1 MKSSALPWFRQPIW
15 LIAMWL
21 GAVVLLAWSLGRLPV
36 EDIFQALDHLHLE
49 SALILVLLNIAVVL
63 LISSRWWLIL
73 RAQGQTIN
81 LFRLVGFRLAAFSV
95 SYFTPGPQFG
105 GEPLQVHLLTRHGIP
120 VSSALASVSLDKLLE
135 MAINFTFLVGGILL
149 VLQSGLL
156 GGLAFSQALASS
168 QVLAFALGLLLIPAG
183 YLAALWGGKRPLA
196 GLLKRISNP
205 RLRASTR
212 LVGEAEALAGE
223 FCRQKPIALLAAVA
237 VSLLI
242 WAVMVLEYYLLLNFL
257 GLSVTLAQ
265 AIAGLTAARLAFLA
279 PTPAG
284 LGALEASQALASEAL
299 GFGLVS
305 GLTVS
310 LVIRAR
316 DLLIGA
322 AGLVLA
328 ALFLKKS
335 SIRPHVQLT
344 LEEE

>member
-1 MKSSALPWFRQPIW
+1 MMKSTALPWLRQPIW
-15 LIAMWL
+15 LMAIWL
-21 GAVVLLAWSLGRLPV
+21 GALAVLAWSMGRIPV
-36 EDIFQALDHLHLE
+36 RDVFQALDQLQLG
-49 SALILVLLNIAVVL
+49 STLILVLLNIAMVL

-73 RAQGQTIN
+73 RAQGQRIN
-81 LFRLVGFRLAAFSV
+81 LLRLVGYRLAAFSM

-120 VSSALASVSLDKLLE
+120 VSTALSSVSLDKLLE
-135 MAINFTFLVGGILL
+135 LAINFTFLVGGVML
-149 VLQSGLL
+149 VLQTGLL
-156 GGLAFSQALASS
+156 GGLASSHVLALALSL
-168 QVLAFALGLLLIPAG
+168 VLVPVS
-183 YLAALWGGKRPLA
+183 YLAALWGGKRPLT
-196 GLLKRISNP
+196 GLLIHISHP
-205 RLRASTR
+205 RLQAATR
-212 LVGEAEALAGE
+212 LVEEAETLAGQ
-223 FCRQKPIALLAAVA
+223 FCRQKPVALLAAV
-237 VSLLI
+237 VISLLT
-242 WAVMVLEYYLLLNFL
+242 WAVMILEYYLLLNFL

-322 AGLVLA
+322 TGLSLT

-335 SIRPHVQLT
+335 SFRPHIHLP

>member
-1 MKSSALPWFRQPIW
+1 MKSTALPWLRQPVW
-15 LIAMWL
+15 LMAIWL
-21 GAVVLLAWSLGRLPV
+21 GALAVLAWSIGRIPV
-36 EDIFQALDHLHLE
+36 RDVFQALDHLQLE
-49 SALILVLLNIAVVL
+49 SAFILALLNIVVVL

-73 RAQGQTIN
+73 RSQGQRIN
-81 LFRLVGFRLAAFSV
+81 LLRLVGYRLAAFSM

-120 VSSALASVSLDKLLE
+120 VSTALSSVSLDKLLE
-135 MAINFTFLVGGILL
+135 MAINFTFLVGGVVL

-156 GGLAFSQALASS
+156 GGLASS
-168 QVLAFALGLLLIPAG
+168 QVLAFALGLVLIPIS

-196 GLLKRISNP
+196 GLLRHIKHP
-205 RLRASTR
+205 RLQAAAR
-212 LVGEAEALAGE
+212 LVGEAETLAGE
-223 FCRQKPIALLAAVA
+223 FCRQKPGALLAAVA
-237 VSLLI
+237 ISLLT
-242 WAVMVLEYYLLLNFL
+242 WVVMVLEYYLLLNFL

-305 GLTVS
+305 GLTIS

-322 AGLVLA
+322 AGLSLA
-328 ALFLKKS
+328 AWFLKKS
-335 SIRPHVQLT
+335 SIQPHIHLT